1 MKKINL
7 DKIIAISGTPGLYK
21 VISHGRKGVIVENII
36 DKKRTIVLNN
46 NKIYSLDSIRI
57 FVQDGERPI
66 EQAMYNLFETLDG
79 KPAPHHKSSSDE
91 EIKQLFE
98 KAISD
103 YDREKVSI
111 NNMRKLIQWYNT
123 LQQANLLEIVEET
136 PTDEKGAIENSNKQ
150 EVSETPSTNS
160 KEKKEA
166 KTKAKKTSSS
176 SKETNENTEEP
187 AAPKKRSRK
196 KKSESENE

>member
-21 VISHGRKGVIVENII
+21 VISQGTKGVIVENII

-57 FVQDGERPI
+57 FVKDGEKPI

-98 KAISD
+98 KAIND
-103 YDREKVSI
+103 YDRENVSI

-123 LQQANLLEIVEET
+123 LQQANLLEVVEET
-136 PTDEKGAIENSNKQ
+136 PSEEKGAIENSNKQ

-176 SKETNENTEEP
+176 KEINENTEEP
-187 AAPKKRSRK
+187 AAPKKRGRK

>member
-21 VISHGRKGVIVENII
+21 VISQGTKGVIVENII
-36 DKKRTIVLNN
+36 DKKRTIVLKNI
-46 NKIYSLDSIRI
+46 KIYSLDSIRI
-57 FVQDGERPI
+57 YVQDGEKPI

-79 KPAPHHKSSSDE
+79 KPAPHHKRSSDE

-98 KAISD
+98 KAIND
-103 YDREKVSI
+103 YDRKNVSI

-123 LQQANLLEIVEET
+123 LQQANLLEVVEET
-136 PTDEKGAIENSNKQ
+136 SSEEKGAIENSNKQ
-150 EVSETPSTNS
+150 EVSETPSTDS

-166 KTKAKKTSSS
+166 KTKAKQTTS
-176 SKETNENTEEP
+176 SKETSENTEEP
-187 AAPKKRSRK
+187 AAPKKRGRK

>member
-21 VISHGRKGVIVENII
+21 VISQGTKGVIVENII

-57 FVQDGERPI
+57 FVKDGEKPI

-103 YDREKVSI
+103 YDRENVSI

-123 LQQANLLEIVEET
+123 LQQANLLEVVEET
-136 PTDEKGAIENSNKQ
+136 PSEEKGAIENSNKQ

-176 SKETNENTEEP
+176 KEINENTEEP
-187 AAPKKRSRK
+187 AAPKKRGRK

>member
-21 VISHGRKGVIVENII
+21 VISQGTKGVIVENII

-57 FVQDGERPI
+57 FVQDGEKPI

-103 YDREKVSI
+103 YDRENVSI

-123 LQQANLLEIVEET
+123 LQQANLLEVVEET
-136 PTDEKGAIENSNKQ
+136 PSEEKGAIENSNKQ

-176 SKETNENTEEP
+176 KEINENTEEP
-187 AAPKKRSRK
+187 AAPKKRGRK